1 MARVEGRNHIVIEE
15 NPVSKF
21 LFSDTR
27 SGWIWLIV
35 RLYVGYAW
43 LKAGWG
49 KVTSPMWTGSDAGK
63 AIQGF
68 VGGAISKAEEGGD
81 VAGWY
86 ATFLENV
93 VLENAKMFSFM
104 VAYGELLVG
113 LGLIL
118 GLLTGIAA
126 FFGSIMNVSFL
137 LAGTLSTNPILF
149 ILATWLVL
157 AWKVAG
163 WYGLDRWALPFLGT
177 PWDRRKNN
185 KSSEEAAVA
194 FDDEAANED
203 ITHKE

>member
-1 MARVEGRNHIVIEE
+1 MANKNLITIPE

-21 LFSDTR
+21 LFSSTR
-27 SGWIWLIV
+27 AGWIWLIV

-49 KVTSPMWTGSDAGK
+49 KVTADAWTGENAGG

-68 VGGAISKAEEGGD
+68 ISGALAKAEAGKD
-81 VAGWY
+81 VGSWY
-86 ATFLENV
+86 AQFLESF
-93 VLENAKMFSFM
+93 VLPNAKVFSYL

-126 FFGSIMNVSFL
+126 FFGGLMNVSFL
-137 LAGTLSTNPILF
+137 FAGTLSTNPILF

-157 AWKVAG
+157 AWKNAG
-163 WYGLDRWALPFLGT
+163 WYGLDRWVLPFLGT
-177 PWDRRKNN
+177 PWSQGSRNN
-185 KSSEEAAVA
+185 NNSSS
-194 FDDEAANED
+194 AN
-203 ITHKE
+203 I